1 MLQWRFDIQH
11 LAQLVYRLIWSQSKY
26 IELTTRDPN
35 VKITN
40 MLTPVITSIIW
51 YLRDDYDFDH
61 LIAHLPLPSFFMR
74 PAFFSLARL
83 PLIVPLGIFM
93 AFVRVSVL
101 MAIPLLPFSASYT
114 SSMAGFL

>member
-61 LIAHLPLPSFFMR
+61 LIAHLPFPSFFTR
-74 PAFFSLARL
+74 PFFFSLARL
-83 PLIVPLGIFM
+83 PLIVPVDIFI
-93 AFVRVSVL
+93 AFTRVSTL
-101 MAIPLLPFSASYT
+101 IAKPLFPFRASNT